1 MSAWGTGIHFVADT
15 PSGQMA
21 DRLAAGEV
29 HVWRA
34 HLGAAAERVRR
45 GTLSRNEL
53 ERANRLRRPDHRE
66 AFVFARDMLRT
77 VLSGYLRAD
86 SAQLVFEIST
96 YGKPVLAGQ
105 PIEFNLGR
113 CGGAV
118 LLAIASGRPVGVDL
132 ESCERD
138 IEIVT
143 LADACL
149 TRDERHVFDALA
161 APLRKAWVL
170 QLWTR
175 KEALLKAQ
183 GSGLSRDPREL
194 DVPWPATHSPVTYL
208 RERNRLWT
216 LADIPLGHGWRAAVA
231 VEAEAGNIHGFC
243 LGW

>member
-1 MSAWGTGIHFVADT
+1 
-15 PSGQMA
+15 MA

-34 HLGAAAERVRR
+34 HLGAAVGRVRR
-45 GTLSRNEL
+45 GTLFRNEL

-77 VLSGYLRAD
+77 VLGGYLRAD
-86 SAQLVFEIST
+86 SAQLVFEMAAH
-96 YGKPVLAGQ
+96 GKPVLAGQ
-105 PIEFNLGR
+105 SIEFNLGR

-118 LLAIASGRPVGVDL
+118 LLAIASGRPVGIDL

-138 IEIVT
+138 IDIET

-149 TRDERHVFDALA
+149 TRNERHVFDALA
-161 APLRKAWVL
+161 IPLRKAWVL

-183 GSGLSRDPREL
+183 GSGLCRDPREL
-194 DVPWPATHSPVTYL
+194 DVPWPATHSGARYL
-208 RERNRLWT
+208 HEQDRRWM
-216 LADIPLGHGWRAAVA
+216 LADIPLGIGWRAAVA
-231 VEAEAGNIHGFC
+231 VEAEAENIHGFC